1 MDEKCKQVADQC
13 RVVAHLAKAIHE
25 VYSDKARMFASNARG
40 PDDIVDV
47 VGNWSAR
54 HMEALGNIL
63 NGMDAAH
70 MDDPKPIIVA
80 CQCGW
85 QGDQRDVISIKHSAT
100 RYCPVCGRL
109 FRQWPPNN
117 ANQQRQD

>member
-1 MDEKCKQVADQC
+1 MSTAEGVSPAGEYAGAPPPLEIGRK
-13 RVVAHLAKAIHE
+13 
-25 VYSDKARMFASNARG
+25 N
-40 PDDIVDV
+40 
-47 VGNWSAR
+47 
-54 HMEALGNIL
+54 
-63 NGMDAAH
+63 

-117 ANQQRQD
+117 ANQQIEGEKCSS